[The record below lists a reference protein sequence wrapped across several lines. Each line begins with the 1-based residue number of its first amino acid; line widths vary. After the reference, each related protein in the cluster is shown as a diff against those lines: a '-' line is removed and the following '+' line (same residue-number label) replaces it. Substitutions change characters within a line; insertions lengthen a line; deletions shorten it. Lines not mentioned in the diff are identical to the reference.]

1 MSPSPRGA
9 NRLHDERGLSLIELL
24 VTLIILA
31 VGILAVGQIFPSGA
45 RSQQQDRLLT
55 GANYW
60 AQDKVELLSR
70 KRWSDADLSDGR
82 HPAGTATE
90 SLENGQWQRFYT
102 VNTMTGALIN
112 LKKITVTVNYRG
124 AGITSRS
131 ISTTTYVRR

>member
-1 MSPSPRGA
+1 MNDPRREEQGF
-9 NRLHDERGLSLIELL
+9 SLIELM

-45 RSQQQDRLLT
+45 RSQEQDRLLT

-60 AQDKVELLSR
+60 AQDKVEALSR

-90 SLENGQWQRFYT
+90 SLEDGQWQRFYT
-102 VNTMTGALIN
+102 VTTMTGTLTN
-112 LKKITVTVNYRG
+112 LKNVTVTVTYKG
-124 AGITSRS
+124 AGINSRS